1 MPSRLIQG
9 RASSF
14 YDGGR
19 AGGDAR
25 CATSTTRSRFVLRLR
40 VGTRVALAG
49 LLATLV
55 AGIDL
60 NALATNSRAVSWGR
74 CLVSPSPDGAPQ
86 GVSEGGGEGS
96 EPGSHRAP
104 GTGSSCELP
113 PRS

>member
-1 MPSRLIQG
+1 VLGRLLQG

-25 CATSTTRSRFVLRLR
+25 CTTGKTRSCFVLHLR
-40 VGTRVALAG
+40 VRKRVALAG
-49 LLATLV
+49 LLATFV
-55 AGIDL
+55 AGIEL
-60 NALATNSRAVSWGR
+60 TALATNSRVTSWER
-74 CLVSPSPDGAPQ
+74 CFVSPSPDGAPQ

-104 GTGSSCELP
+104 GSGSSY
-113 PRS
+113 

>member
-1 MPSRLIQG
+1 MPDKLLQG

-25 CATSTTRSRFVLRLR
+25 CATRTARSRFVLRLR
-40 VGTRVALAG
+40 VGRRVALAG
-49 LLATLV
+49 LLATTLV
-55 AGIDL
+55 GNEF
-60 NALATNSRAVSWGR
+60 NALASHSQVTSWAR
-74 CLVSPSPDGAPQ
+74 CLVPPSPDGDPQ

-96 EPGSHRAP
+96 EPGLHRAP